1 MEELN
6 THDLPSY
13 VEYLLRNL
21 LAQGQANIEKVTQC
35 MAMSKRTLQRRLAES
50 DTSFKEILDHT
61 RQVMAYRYLK
71 DSRLQMTQLA
81 DLLGY
86 TSLSAFTRAFIRWHG
101 YPPSKWKENKPYPN
115 FG

>member
-1 MEELN
+1 M
-6 THDLPSY
+6 
-13 VEYLLRNL
+13 EYLLRNL

-101 YPPSKWKENKPYPN
+101 YPPSKWKENQPYPN